1 MYIKKLTYT
10 DYNGEERTETAYF
23 NLTEAELAE
32 LNLSTDG
39 GYQEHLR
46 RIVDARDVPSLAKEF
61 KRLIKLS
68 YGVKSPD
75 GRRFIKND
83 TLVEE
88 FLETEA
94 YSQFFMELVTN
105 EDAVTEF
112 VMNIIPEKYRSQIEE
127 AHKNDA

>member
-112 VMNIIPEKYRSQIEE
+112 VMNIIPEKYRTQIEE